1 MDESRAAALS
11 ETLGEL
17 RGVSRAG
24 AADRAEMAGLLA
36 ARKIAAREHTTK
48 GAAERKSAAS
58 GKRLVKPKAVKLPP
72 PADFAPAEPAPP
84 APTPVEAV
92 PAASAGSAAEGTQAA
107 KAAVDQSLKDFLGA
121 DRRAD
126 FLTKKK

>member
-24 AADRAEMAGLLA
+24 AAERAEMAGLLA

-58 GKRLVKPKAVKLPP
+58 GKRLVKPKAQPLVWNPNL
-72 PADFAPAEPAPP
+72 D
-84 APTPVEAV
+84 PVLDPV
-92 PAASAGSAAEGTQAA
+92 PNP
-107 KAAVDQSLKDFLGA
+107 DPDP
-121 DRRAD
+121 DPD
-126 FLTKKK
+126 PNPNPNP

>member
-1 MDESRAAALS
+1 
-11 ETLGEL
+11 
-17 RGVSRAG
+17 
-24 AADRAEMAGLLA
+24 MAGLLA

-58 GKRLVKPKAVKLPP
+58 GKRLVKPKAQPLVWNPNPNPAVKLPP